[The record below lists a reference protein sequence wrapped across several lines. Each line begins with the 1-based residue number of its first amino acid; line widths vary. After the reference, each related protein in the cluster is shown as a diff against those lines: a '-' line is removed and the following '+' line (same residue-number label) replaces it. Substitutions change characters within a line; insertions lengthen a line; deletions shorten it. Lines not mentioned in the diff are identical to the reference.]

1 MKLPSSFVSL
11 ELENR
16 LGQTIKLA
24 VQHVQ
29 SFGREYVFVKSLT
42 QQVSS
47 LVAKNAEHFAY
58 QLREVFQLDAR
69 RFEMIEVR
77 DFTEEP
83 NLWRWRFEWI
93 GASPVSPR
101 CEAIS
106 TVHQQTQMLKLLN
119 PVNEFQ
125 AASA

>member
-1 MKLPSSFVSL
+1 MILPNSFVNL

-29 SFGREYVFVKSLT
+29 SFGREYVFVKALT

-77 DFTEEP
+77 DFTEAP
-83 NLWRWRFEWI
+83 NLWRWRFEWV

-106 TVHQQTQMLKLLN
+106 TVNQQTQMLKLLN
-119 PVNEFQ
+119 TVDGLQ